1 MSDTELTVGLRAET
15 GGASKEFNQVADS
28 LALLS
33 AAARQLGETAKA
45 LSSSVERAEKSI
57 AGVGTAAKSAAEGQN
72 LLARATAANA
82 TASKEATSFAR
93 AHAQSLEQEYALTSK
108 GATAF
113 ARDTAARLANA
124 AAASRQAAAAKT
136 VAGAASRSSLGGG
149 AATAPTIGPALGVS
163 GASATAATRSYG
175 AVNSALA
182 TFRQRAAAAST
193 AASAYAAAQD
203 RSAAAA
209 ANAARQAHLLNLQ
222 FSLQIVGSSLKRA
235 GEALLSFGG
244 AAVAVAASYQQ
255 SFAQVQRTTQT
266 SGKGADELRD
276 KLIKL
281 STEVPHTFEDIAGV
295 AALGGQLGIA
305 SKGIVAFTE
314 VVTKLKVTTDL
325 TYDAAGTAI
334 GRLSQLLDVPSGQF
348 ENLAS
353 SILKVGVNSVATESQ
368 IVKTANNLAS
378 IGNLAGFSA
387 PQVLGLSGALA
398 SLGIPPELARGTF
411 EQLLAKMGTAAS
423 STTGIVED
431 FAATSGK
438 SVKQFQK
445 DFSTDASG
453 ALVDYLTGVG
463 KAGPGARDALA
474 AVGITSVRYV
484 PTLLKLAQNMN
495 VYKKAL
501 QDATSGYVENTAL
514 AKQYATA
521 TNTVDARV
529 TTLTNTF
536 KSFLYNIG
544 KNSLGPVAGF
554 LDLLQGLAQGL
565 ADIAANPV
573 GGTILLVVAAIAAL
587 VGVLAVAGGTIA
599 LVVGGFL
606 ALQVALGGF
615 SLSALSGS
623 AASTVLTGVLLETA
637 AADAA
642 LAAASAAA
650 AAGLDAE
657 AISAAG
663 AAAANGVVAANA
675 GRATIA
681 MRALSVL
688 KFAGVVGGILAVGYG
703 LAKIISGADIAAA
716 GLDKVAKANKENKQ
730 LSPSALAASYKR
742 TTPVLRQHDNDVSG
756 KNGGEAQL
764 NAKVNDAVSP
774 VISKIGL
781 GGNGNALVGAAN
793 DQIKAIDKQLAS
805 FVASGNPDKAA
816 AALKQ
821 MGVSAADAGD
831 KFPVYTTKLSNYNH
845 ALITAAGT
853 GTGVVTS
860 NKGVAESFKEQMK
873 AIDDLVKSIN
883 DFTSIQAAS
892 VNAQI
897 GFEQAIDDTAAA
909 ATKAGKAAKDAS
921 GNFNLQEQSGR
932 DAESAM
938 LSLADAGNKYTAQLV
953 NQGASQKVV
962 DANVAKT
969 TAAVR
974 SLGSQYGLAGSAL
987 DTFVATYVS
996 SPHELP
1002 YNVQVNGLSEA
1013 EAALLRIQRPRTV
1026 TITANIDA
1034 GVARSTL
1041 GGLTK
1046 FNGGPVSGFASGGF
1060 TGSGGKFQKA
1070 GIVHAGEFVF
1080 NQESTNRIGIPTL
1093 MALMNNKAL
1102 PRQTIIQAPAAGAGN
1117 GSGFIALEP
1126 SQFQQLVAAVAT
1138 MPPVIVGNERV
1149 ARAGNAANLNNAQ
1162 RGANG

>member
-1 MSDTELTVGLRAET
+1 MSDTELTVGLKADT

-28 LALLS
+28 LALLG

-45 LSSSVERAEKSI
+45 LSSSVERAERSV
-57 AGVGTAAKSAAEGQN
+57 AGVGKAAKSAAEGQN
-72 LLARATAANA
+72 ALTRATAANA
-82 TASKEATSFAR
+82 TASKEASELAR
-93 AHAQSLEQEYALTSK
+93 SHAQALEQEYALTSK

-124 AAASRQAAAAKT
+124 VAASRQAASAKT
-136 VAGAASRSSLGGG
+136 VAAVSSRTTLGGG
-149 AATAPTIGPALGVS
+149 SASGPSIGPAMAVS
-163 GASATAATRSYG
+163 GASATAATKSYG
-175 AVNSALA
+175 AVNAALSEYRTKASAA
-182 TFRQRAAAAST
+182 ASAAAAY
-193 AASAYAAAQD
+193 AASQD

-209 ANAARQAHLLNLQ
+209 ANAAKQAHLLNLQ
-222 FSLQIVGSSLKRA
+222 FSLQIVGSSLKEA
-235 GEALLSFGG
+235 GEALLGFGG
-244 AAVAVAASYQQ
+244 AAVQVAASYQQ
-255 SFAQVQRTTQT
+255 SFAQVERTTQT
-266 SGKGADELRD
+266 SGKGADQLRD

-295 AALGGQLGIA
+295 AALGGQLGVA
-305 SKGIVAFTE
+305 TSGIVAFTS

-334 GRLSQLLDVPSGQF
+334 GRLSTLLAVPPAQF

-411 EQLLAKMGTAAS
+411 EQLLSKMGTAAHS
-423 STTGIVED
+423 SAGIVED
-431 FAATSGK
+431 FAATSGR
-438 SVKQFQK
+438 SVEQFQK

-453 ALVDYLTGVG
+453 ALVRYLEGVG
-463 KAGPGARDALA
+463 KAGGGARDALA

-484 PTLLKLAQNMN
+484 PTLLKLAQNMD
-495 VYKKAL
+495 VYRKAL
-501 QDATSGYVENTAL
+501 SDATSGYVENTAL
-514 AKQYATA
+514 AKQYAVA

-544 KNSLGPVAGF
+544 KNSLGPVAGL
-554 LDLLQGLAQGL
+554 LDALQGLAQGF
-565 ADIAANPV
+565 ADIAASPV
-573 GGTILLVVAAIAAL
+573 GGTILLVIAAIAAL
-587 VGVLAVAGGTIA
+587 VGVLAVAGGTLA

-606 ALQVALGGF
+606 ALQVALGSFDAGA
-615 SLSALSGS
+615 LSALGV
-623 AASTVLTGVLLETA
+623 STRLTGVLLDTA

-650 AAGLDAE
+650 AAGLDAQ

-675 GRATIA
+675 GRASIA
-681 MRALSVL
+681 MRALSAL
-688 KFAGVVGGILAVGYG
+688 KFVGIIGGVIAVGTG
-703 LAKIISGADIAAA
+703 LAKIIANAYVAKR
-716 GLDKVAKANKENKQ
+716 GLDSVAKANASNKQ
-730 LSPSALAASYKR
+730 LSPSALASAYKR
-742 TTPVLRQHDNDVSG
+742 TEPVLQTHDDRTAG
-756 KNGGEAQL
+756 KQGAYQQINTKLA
-764 NAKVNDAVSP
+764 DAVSP
-774 VISKIGL
+774 IAQKL
-781 GGNGNALVGAAN
+781 GFGANGDSAVGASI

-821 MGVSAADAGD
+821 MGISTADAGD
-831 KFPVYTTKLSNYNH
+831 KFPVYTAKLRNYNQ
-845 ALITAAGT
+845 ALVTAAGQ

-860 NKGVAESFKEQMK
+860 NQGVAASFKEQMK

-883 DFTSIQAAS
+883 DYTGIQAAA
-892 VNAQI
+892 VDAQI

-909 ATKAGKAAKDAS
+909 AKRAGKAARDAS

-932 DAESAM
+932 DAETAM

-953 NQGASQKVV
+953 NQGASQKTV

-987 DTFVATYVS
+987 DQFVATYVA
-996 SPHELP
+996 SPHDLP
-1002 YNVQVNGLSEA
+1002 YNVQVNGLSAA

-1046 FNGGPVSGFASGGF
+1046 FNGGPVSGFAGGGF

-1102 PRQTIIQAPAAGAGN
+1102 PRQTVVQAPAQQGN
-1117 GSGFIALEP
+1117 GGGFVAIDP
-1126 SQFQQLVAAVAT
+1126 HQFQQLVTAVAT

-1149 ARAGNAANLNNAQ
+1149 SRASNAANLNNAQ

>member
-1 MSDTELTVGLRAET
+1 MSDTELTVGLRADT

-57 AGVGTAAKSAAEGQN
+57 AGVGTAAKSAAEGQTA
-72 LLARATAANA
+72 LARATAANA
-82 TASKEATSFAR
+82 TASKEASNFAR

-124 AAASRQAAAAKT
+124 AAAARQAAAAKT
-136 VAGAASRSSLGGG
+136 VAGVASRSTLGGG
-149 AATAPTIGPALGVS
+149 SATGPSIGPALAVS

-175 AVNSALA
+175 AVNAALGTYRA
-182 TFRQRAAAAST
+182 RAAAAAT
-193 AASAYAAAQD
+193 AAAAYAASQN

-209 ANAARQAHLLNLQ
+209 ANAARQTHLLNLQ
-222 FSLQIVGSSLKRA
+222 FSLQIVGSSLKKA

-244 AAVAVAASYQQ
+244 AAVAVASSYQQ
-255 SFAQVQRTTQT
+255 SFAQVERTTQT
-266 SGKGADELRD
+266 SGKGADDLRN

-295 AALGGQLGIA
+295 AALGGQLGVA
-305 SKGIVAFTE
+305 TKGIVAFTS

-334 GRLSQLLDVPSGQF
+334 GRLSTLLNVPSGQF

-411 EQLLAKMGTAAS
+411 EQLLSKMGTAAS

-445 DFSTDASG
+445 DFGTNASG
-453 ALVDYLTGVG
+453 ALVDYLEGVG

-484 PTLLKLAQNMN
+484 PTLLKLAQNMD

-587 VGVLAVAGGTIA
+587 VGVLAVAGGTLA
-599 LVVGGFL
+599 LTVGGFL
-606 ALQVALGGF
+606 ALKVAIGGF
-615 SLSALSGS
+615 TLSALEGS

-663 AAAANGVVAANA
+663 AAAASGVVAANA
-675 GRATIA
+675 GRATLA
-681 MRALSVL
+681 MKALSVL

-703 LAKIISGADIAAA
+703 LAKIISGANIAAA
-716 GLDKVAKANKENKQ
+716 GLDKVTKANAANKQ
-730 LSPSALAASYKR
+730 LSPSALAASYKQ
-742 TTPVLRQHDNDVSG
+742 TTPVLQQHNNDVAG
-756 KNGGEAQL
+756 KNGGAAQL

-821 MGVSAADAGD
+821 MGVSTAEAGD
-831 KFPVYTTKLSNYNH
+831 KFPVYTAKLSNYNH

-853 GTGVVTS
+853 GPGVVTS

-883 DFTSIQAAS
+883 DFTGIQAAA

-909 ATKAGKAAKDAS
+909 ATKAGKAARDAS

-932 DAESAM
+932 DAETAM
-938 LSLADAGNKYTAQLV
+938 LALADAGNKYTAQLV
-953 NQGASQKVV
+953 NQGASQKQV

-987 DTFVATYVS
+987 DSFVATYVS

-1046 FNGGPVSGFASGGF
+1046 FNGGPVSGFAGGGF

-1080 NQESTNRIGIPTL
+1080 NQESTSRIGIPTL

-1102 PRQTIIQAPAAGAGN
+1102 PRQTIVQAPAAQSGGN
-1117 GSGFIALEP
+1117 GFVAIDP
-1126 SQFQQLVAAVAT
+1126 HQFQQLVAAVAT
-1138 MPPVIVGNERV
+1138 MPPVYVGAQRV
-1149 ARAGNAANLNNAQ
+1149 ADANNAANLNNAQ